1 MIQTIS
7 LFSKN
12 SQNFRMIWAKEVLI
26 FSEWVGDFKFREQIF
41 FLKLKS
47 FFLYKYEEFFKT
59 SNSIRGYSLII
70 IIIKLNVFEKLM
82 STESFQKVL
91 FPSFCDLTIPINL
104 SNTWVKL
111 VCYGPPLFT
120 IRLVREAIWFKDL
133 PISSMFSSL
142 RYCFQILKN
151 FLQKID
157 STHQVRGE
165 SFLREDGSN
174 FDWEIAFLFQWW
186 SR

>member
-1 MIQTIS
+1 MFQTFS

-26 FSEWVGDFKFREQIF
+26 FSEWVGDFKFFEQNV

-47 FFLYKYEEFFKT
+47 FFLYTYEEFFKT
-59 SNSIRGYSLII
+59 SNSIRSYSLII
-70 IIIKLNVFEKLM
+70 IIIELNFSEKLM

-104 SNTWVKL
+104 SNTLLKL
-111 VCYGPPLFT
+111 VRYGPPLFT
-120 IRLVREAIWFKDL
+120 VRLVREAIWFRDF

-142 RYCFQILKN
+142 RVLLSDIK
-151 FLQKID
+151 KIF
-157 STHQVRGE
+157 SKK
-165 SFLREDGSN
+165 
-174 FDWEIAFLFQWW
+174 
-186 SR
+186 